1 MLSFMEIDTI
11 TLLYLLL
18 LYELKFLL
26 LLVKLDNF

>member
-18 LYELKFLL
+18 LYELKFML